1 MIENEDHDRA
11 SMELP
16 GQQAQLLKDAIT
28 FWYKSYGPILNIMYF
43 FSLFQI
49 L

>member
-16 GQQAQLLKDAIT
+16 GQQAQLLKDAI
-28 FWYKSYGPILNIMYF
+28 M
-43 FSLFQI
+43 FSGTKAVNAPF
-49 L
+49 

>member
-16 GQQAQLLKDAIT
+16 GQQAQILKDAI
-28 FWYKSYGPILNIMYF
+28 M
-43 FSLFQI
+43 FSGTKVVNAPF
-49 L
+49 

>member
-16 GQQAQLLKDAIT
+16 GHQAQLLKDAIT
-28 FWYKSYGPILNIMYF
+28 FSGTNVTH
-43 FSLFQI
+43 LF
-49 L
+49 